1 MAAARNSKDISTAA
15 RATSYHAIQ
24 IREKV
29 TARDESASRD
39 EKYAAS
45 TGESIALR
53 ISYSRSFPLGCPA
66 TRYTRRQSQR
76 LPIRGLRLSRLPY
89 AASRESVLNTT
100 AREEPRNSRKS
111 GRGQGKGYIAE
122 MITPLAPRE
131 VITAT
136 TIMRRTESRPM
147 TAITLQVE
155 NVTVESIPGS
165 RPDCTLTS
173 SSVGINSVIAVIRRD
188 SVRRMIVV
196 DSTLT
201 SSSARSVI
209 AVIRRDSLR
218 HIIVVTVITSR

>member
-1 MAAARNSKDISTAA
+1 
-15 RATSYHAIQ
+15 
-24 IREKV
+24 
-29 TARDESASRD
+29 
-39 EKYAAS
+39 
-45 TGESIALR
+45 
-53 ISYSRSFPLGCPA
+53 
-66 TRYTRRQSQR
+66 
-76 LPIRGLRLSRLPY
+76 
-89 AASRESVLNTT
+89 
-100 AREEPRNSRKS
+100 
-111 GRGQGKGYIAE
+111 
-122 MITPLAPRE
+122 
-131 VITAT
+131 
-136 TIMRRTESRPM
+136 MRRTESRPM

-218 HIIVVTVITSR
+218 HIIVVAVITSR